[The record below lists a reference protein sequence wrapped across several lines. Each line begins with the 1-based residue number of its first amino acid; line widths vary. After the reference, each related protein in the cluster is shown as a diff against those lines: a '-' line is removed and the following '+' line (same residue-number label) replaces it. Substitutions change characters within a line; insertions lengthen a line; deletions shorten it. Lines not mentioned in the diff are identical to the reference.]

1 MNTRIHY
8 QSRCSP
14 CFCCEPAVISE
25 EVFVEA
31 HLLAKPFCVESP
43 AFDEGGV
50 SAVASELG
58 KIRKFLLDCDLE
70 VVAWNCVEEGENLH
84 HDLRPGLSLVRVNVQ
99 VSGSGPVLGRRIVVG
114 SRCSV
119 CPPFLDFPEIVL
131 RFREPAE
138 ELGETRGHLSQ
149 ELR

>member
-1 MNTRIHY
+1 VNTRIHY

-14 CFCCEPAVISE
+14 CFCCEPAVVSE
-25 EVFVEA
+25 EVFLEA

-70 VVAWNCVEEGENLH
+70 VVAWNGLVVSESLH
-84 HDLRPGLSLVRVNVQ
+84 HVLRPGLRLVRVDVE
-99 VSGSGPVLGRRIVVG
+99 VSGSGTVLRRRIIVS
-114 SRCSV
+114 SRSSV
-119 CPPFLDFPEIVL
+119 CPPLLDFPEIIL
-131 RFREPAE
+131 RFREPAV
-138 ELGETRGHLSQ
+138 HLSQ
-149 ELR
+149 DLLESVE